1 MRARSRCAGVKQER
15 PTEALS
21 TAELYD
27 RVWRRGLYSGFSHAT
42 AGEAATPFLDAFIDA
57 VKGSGIVPARVLEL
71 GAGSCD
77 HALRCARERLHVTAV
92 EYSEVAVTSARERL
106 LHLADGRLDIVRAD
120 LFSHTRQLAP
130 RSLAGVY
137 SNAVFHFLSAEQ
149 RGDQYR
155 LLQGAIMEHGVVA
168 ISFKAEGDALQSRG
182 AVVELTPAGPVVE
195 GDDGIRRLFVT
206 DVDVLVDEMREASF
220 TVQDVVRWSVTDY
233 NVVRERGEFV
243 GLLATR

>member
-1 MRARSRCAGVKQER
+1 
-15 PTEALS
+15 
-21 TAELYD
+21 LYD
-27 RVWRRGLYSGFSHAT
+27 RVWRSGLYSGFSHAT
-42 AGEAATPFLDAFIDA
+42 AGEAATPFLDAYIDA
-57 VKGSGIVPARVLEL
+57 VKACGTVPARVLEL

-106 LHLADGRLDIVRAD
+106 LHLAEDRLEIVRAD
-120 LFSHTRQLAP
+120 LFAYTRQLAP
-130 RSLAGVY
+130 GSLAGAY

-149 RGDQYR
+149 RLEQYR
-155 LLQGAIMEHGVVA
+155 TLHGALVDHGVLA

-182 AVVELTPAGPVVE
+182 AVVELTVAGPVVE

-206 DVDVLVDEMREASF
+206 DVDALVDEMREASF
-220 TVQDVVRWSVTDY
+220 TVHDVVRWSVSDY